1 MPQGYTK
8 REKGL
13 TTLAAVAETGSLRAL
28 EELAIEDSSYSGEPI
43 SLLDTVWR
51 ACYARCRL

>member
-13 TTLAAVAETGSLRAL
+13 TTLAAVAETESLRAL
-28 EELAIEDSSYSGEPI
+28 EELAIEDSPYSGEPI
-43 SLLDTVWR
+43 GLLDTV
-51 ACYARCRL
+51 